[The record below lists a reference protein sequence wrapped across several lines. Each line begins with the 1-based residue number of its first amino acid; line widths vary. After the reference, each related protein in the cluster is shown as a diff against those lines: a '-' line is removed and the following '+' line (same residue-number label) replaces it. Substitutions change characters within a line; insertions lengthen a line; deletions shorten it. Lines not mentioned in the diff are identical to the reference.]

1 MTGSDETKWRNRFER
16 ERKGRKEAEAL
27 LQNKS
32 LELYKKNNELQSTL
46 RDLEGLVSERTREIE
61 NAMADLAKASQAAE
75 GANRAKS
82 NFLANM
88 SHEIR
93 TPMNAIVG
101 LSHLALQTELDPKQR
116 DYLQKIQNA
125 SKTLL
130 GIITD
135 ILDISK
141 IEAGKMTVEHIP
153 FDLFQVLDQVVTLSL
168 HKAQEKKLQFIL
180 DVHPDVPPDLKGDPL
195 RLGQVLTNLVNNAL
209 KFTEFGEVVLTVQP
223 ETRGNDQTVLVFTI
237 KDTGIGLSQ
246 HQIEDLFK
254 PFNQADLS
262 TTRKYGG
269 TGLGLAICKQLVKSM
284 QGTISVE
291 SEPGRGSAF
300 TIKIPMDHA
309 DRDGGISNLDTTLTA
324 GRKALVVDSNT
335 TAGKIL
341 SRDLESLGMEVVLVS
356 GAELA
361 LDLIRSASRNFDLV
375 FTECTIPEGM
385 DGIDLVREVLADT
398 QIQPRPLLFLTTTS
412 NRCEPWKSLDG
423 KVTEENVLHKPINR
437 RSLFNLL
444 NPLFG
449 GEPIRHQLPATR
461 GKNLEDSNLLLGG
474 RVLVAEDNHI
484 NQQVISEL
492 LEELGISVTLASNG
506 QTAVEAMQADQSFD
520 VILMDV
526 QMPVLDGYQA
536 TQILRSN
543 PATQNVPVIALT
555 ANASSE
561 DREKCLKAGMND
573 YLHKPVEPDTLREK
587 LSHWIPSR
595 DARDG
600 PRPLNA
606 APGKTSTAALP
617 QYLPGINLQIG
628 KHFVNGNEH
637 AYAKLLRQMWQDHS
651 TADLLLR
658 DAITANDKDLAVRTA
673 HTMKS
678 LSKTLG
684 AEELAEVAGYLE
696 LKLKQGL
703 DTIEA
708 SDVEAFTTHLQCV
721 MDGLWQWWQQ
731 DPSDQVSPT
740 GQMPI
745 AELLERLTDLE
756 VALLRGDSAAEDILN
771 DVSASVQA
779 YANRTDTQDLID
791 AIDQFE
797 FDDAL
802 TILAGLKAK
811 LSAAA

>member
-1 MTGSDETKWRNRFER
+1 MTGVCERKWRNRFER

-61 NAMADLAKASQAAE
+61 NAMADLAKATQAAE
-75 GANRAKS
+75 DANRAKS

-125 SKTLL
+125 SNTLL

-209 KFTEFGEVVLTVQP
+209 KFTEFGEVVLTVEP
-223 ETRGNDQTVLVFTI
+223 EISGNDQTVLVFTI

-300 TIKIPMDHA
+300 TIRIPMAHA

-324 GRKALVVDSNT
+324 GRKALVVDSNA

-375 FTECTIPEGM
+375 FTECIIPEGM

-412 NRCEPWKSLDG
+412 EP
-423 KVTEENVLHKPINR
+423 
-437 RSLFNLL
+437 
-444 NPLFG
+444 
-449 GEPIRHQLPATR
+449 
-461 GKNLEDSNLLLGG
+461 
-474 RVLVAEDNHI
+474 
-484 NQQVISEL
+484 
-492 LEELGISVTLASNG
+492 
-506 QTAVEAMQADQSFD
+506 
-520 VILMDV
+520 
-526 QMPVLDGYQA
+526 
-536 TQILRSN
+536 LR
-543 PATQNVPVIALT
+543 T
-555 ANASSE
+555 
-561 DREKCLKAGMND
+561 
-573 YLHKPVEPDTLREK
+573 
-587 LSHWIPSR
+587 
-595 DARDG
+595 
-600 PRPLNA
+600 
-606 APGKTSTAALP
+606 
-617 QYLPGINLQIG
+617 
-628 KHFVNGNEH
+628 
-637 AYAKLLRQMWQDHS
+637 
-651 TADLLLR
+651 
-658 DAITANDKDLAVRTA
+658 
-673 HTMKS
+673 
-678 LSKTLG
+678 
-684 AEELAEVAGYLE
+684 
-696 LKLKQGL
+696 
-703 DTIEA
+703 
-708 SDVEAFTTHLQCV
+708 
-721 MDGLWQWWQQ
+721 
-731 DPSDQVSPT
+731 
-740 GQMPI
+740 
-745 AELLERLTDLE
+745 LE
-756 VALLRGDSAAEDILN
+756 VPGRKSDRRE
-771 DVSASVQA
+771 
-779 YANRTDTQDLID
+779 RPTQ
-791 AIDQFE
+791 
-797 FDDAL
+797 
-802 TILAGLKAK
+802 TH
-811 LSAAA
+811 

>member
-1 MTGSDETKWRNRFER
+1 MTGVCERKWRNRFER

-61 NAMADLAKASQAAE
+61 NAMADLAKATQAAE
-75 GANRAKS
+75 DANRAKS

-125 SKTLL
+125 SNTLL

-209 KFTEFGEVVLTVQP
+209 KFTEFGEVVLTVEP
-223 ETRGNDQTVLVFTI
+223 EISGNDQTVLVFTI

-300 TIKIPMDHA
+300 TIRIPMAHA

-324 GRKALVVDSNT
+324 GRKALVVDSNA

-375 FTECTIPEGM
+375 FTECIIPEGM

-423 KVTEENVLHKPINR
+423 KVTEGNVLHKPINR

-444 NPLFG
+444 NPFFG
-449 GEPIRHQLPATR
+449 GEPIRHPLPEAR
-461 GKNLEDSNLLLGG
+461 RKNLEDNDLLLGA

-492 LEELGISVTLASNG
+492 LEELGIDVTLASNG
-506 QTAVEAMQADQSFD
+506 QIAVETVQADQSFD

-536 TQILRSN
+536 TQILRSS
-543 PATQNVPVIALT
+543 PAMQNVPVIALT

-573 YLHKPVEPDTLREK
+573 YLHKPVEPDTLRQK
-587 LSHWIPSR
+587 LSLWVKHP

-617 QYLPGINLQIG
+617 QYLPGIDLQIG
-628 KHFVNGNEH
+628 KRFVNGNEQV
-637 AYAKLLRQMWQDHS
+637 YAKLLRQMWQDHS

-658 DAITANDKDLAVRTA
+658 DAIASNDKDLAVRTA

-708 SDVEAFTTHLQCV
+708 SDLEAFKTHLQCV
-721 MDGLWQWWQQ
+721 MDGLWQWCQQ
-731 DPSDQVSPT
+731 DPSDQVSPA
-740 GQMPI
+740 GQIPI